1 MEGESKP
8 SLSPPPQRTLT
19 SLVCL
24 LKSRPHP
31 SQSAVEF
38 LLGQLQT
45 SYDEARALVCHAL
58 AAIASHLPVLG
69 DGMLGALVDLYRVAC
84 NSSTDMQ
91 QELLVRGP
99 RPLTQPGCEGHVGLL
114 WQDGFR

>member
-1 MEGESKP
+1 MS
-8 SLSPPPQRTLT
+8 
-19 SLVCL
+19 L
-24 LKSRPHP
+24 LKSRPHL

-45 SYDEARALVCHAL
+45 SCDEARALVCHAL

-69 DGMLGALVDLYRVAC
+69 DGMVGPLVELYRVAC
-84 NSSTDMQ
+84 HSATDMQ

-99 RPLTQPGCEGHVGLL
+99 VSLWSHVDAAQGGSWTRPPLSSRTLL
-114 WQDGFR
+114 ASTAGA